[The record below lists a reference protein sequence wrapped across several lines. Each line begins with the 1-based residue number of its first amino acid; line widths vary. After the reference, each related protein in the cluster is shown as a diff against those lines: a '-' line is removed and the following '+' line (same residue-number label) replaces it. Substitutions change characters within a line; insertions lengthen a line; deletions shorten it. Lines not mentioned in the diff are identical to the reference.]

1 MSILQKDYVYEII
14 QGESYTTS
22 TPGIPATDGYW
33 TSLPPTSVVNVTDP
47 VSDSVVTTAA
57 INETPGYVR
66 LATWTEV
73 KGIWPWL
80 TSECAIQVKI
90 LEGICSSPTLGSTIF
105 TQYSYRK
112 EDQPLDGG
120 RLLMYTVY
128 IVIQRI
134 NGGVAFCAV
143 TGPTSNITIES
154 NPIYIPNYEYTA
166 GTIDGC

>member
-1 MSILQKDYVYEII
+1 MSILQKDYTYEVI
-14 QGESYTTS
+14 QGETYTTS

-33 TSLPPTSVVNVTDP
+33 TSLPPTSVANVTDP
-47 VSDSVVTTAA
+47 VSDAVVTTAA

-73 KGIWPWL
+73 KGIWRWL
-80 TSECAIQVKI
+80 TSECAIQIKI
-90 LEGICSSPTLGSTIF
+90 LEGIISSPTLGSTIF
-105 TQYSYRK
+105 AQYSYRK

-134 NGGVAFCAV
+134 NEIGRASCRERV
-143 TGPTSNITIES
+143 
-154 NPIYIPNYEYTA
+154 
-166 GTIDGC
+166 